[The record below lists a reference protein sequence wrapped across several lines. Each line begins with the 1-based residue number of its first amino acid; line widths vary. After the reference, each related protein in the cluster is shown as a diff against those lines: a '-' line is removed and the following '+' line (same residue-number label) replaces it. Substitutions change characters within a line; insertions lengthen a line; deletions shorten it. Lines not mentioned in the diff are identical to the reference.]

1 MMYMDYKHILF
12 EVKDNIGYVT
22 VNRPNALNALNTE
35 VLSELDHVFRH
46 IEKSD
51 EVKCAIVTGAGRAFV
66 AGADIAQMSELNTT
80 EGRDMTIQGQNVMEL
95 IENIDKPVIA
105 AVNGFALGGGCELAM
120 ACDVRIASEKAKFGQ
135 PEVNL
140 GIIPGYGGTQRLPRL
155 VGKGMA
161 KYLIFGAEMIDAN
174 EAYRIGLVEKV
185 VPHEELIA
193 EAEKFAKLVCTK
205 APISIKMA
213 KKAINTGINLDLKS
227 GVAFEA
233 EAYVSTFCSEDRV
246 EGMKAFVEKR
256 PANFKNK

>member
-1 MMYMDYKHILF
+1 MDYKHILF

-140 GIIPGYGGTQRLPRL
+140 GIIPGYGGTSSDDSR
-155 VGKGMA
+155 
-161 KYLIFGAEMIDAN
+161 
-174 EAYRIGLVEKV
+174 EARY
-185 VPHEELIA
+185 
-193 EAEKFAKLVCTK
+193 
-205 APISIKMA
+205 
-213 KKAINTGINLDLKS
+213 
-227 GVAFEA
+227 
-233 EAYVSTFCSEDRV
+233 
-246 EGMKAFVEKR
+246 R
-256 PANFKNK
+256 PASLQARAAQFPHALYLCQSCLVSPLWSTIG